1 MNFKDFKLRTQL
13 VTVFGIAIVFMI
25 VMSLVPVIRLGSVN
39 NSAQGLAVKYV
50 PMLQSANLMVN
61 NLSGTINAFQM
72 FAATGKM
79 EGNRE
84 EGFRT
89 YNLAI
94 KNLEDLTA
102 IIEKND
108 DIPSELKMCYDSV
121 NSKFKALT
129 DLFYAMDD
137 KNTETQK
144 VMDELS
150 KLQNK
155 YESSLYM
162 FYEKISKQPKYSEPS
177 KDLKSSMLLNKLLS
191 CREITS
197 DKELLLKYL
206 NENAAL
212 LKNVEDYP
220 MEENLKQEYKRIVG
234 IREHYLKVSNDFF
247 SNAGL
252 MMSAVQKLPQLST
265 DLKTTT
271 ENLCRLIEKYSAE
284 SAQKI
289 ESITT
294 ELRLAG
300 SIIVPIISILVL
312 LIALRTTNIIIR
324 GIQKNVVKIK
334 QLTSG
339 DLTINF
345 ERSEGESEI
354 SELNNSMADMKDTLL
369 KVVESISESTSEM
382 TSAAVEMNR
391 ASRQMSGS
399 ANEQATSAEEI
410 SSAIEEMASSIE
422 QNSQN
427 AVKTEQIAV
436 TSAQTIKECDVA
448 AKKTVKSITEIAEKI
463 SVINDIAFQTNILAL
478 NAAVEAAR
486 AGEQGKGF
494 AVVAAEVRKLAEKCA
509 EAAKDID
516 SVSSDGVSVAK
527 LTGEVF
533 SKVLPEF
540 EKTTVLVQEIASS
553 SREQSAGGAQINT
566 AVQRFNSGIQQVA
579 SVSEQVANY
588 SDNLMVLSQK
598 LTEMIQ
604 YFKTK

>member
-13 VTVFGIAIVFMI
+13 ITVFGIAIVFMI

-39 NSAQGLAVKYV
+39 NSAQELAVKYV

-61 NLSGTINAFQM
+61 NLSGTVKAFQL
-72 FAATGKM
+72 FAATGRM
-79 EGNRE
+79 EGNRD

-89 YNLAI
+89 YNLAL
-94 KNLEDLTA
+94 KNLEDLAA
-102 IIEKND
+102 IIEKSD
-108 DIPSELKMCYDSV
+108 DIPSELKICYDSLDA
-121 NSKFKALT
+121 KFKALT
-129 DLFYAMDD
+129 ELFYAVDS
-137 KNTETQK
+137 KNSETQK
-144 VMDELS
+144 ILEDLS
-150 KLQNK
+150 KLQNE
-155 YESSLYM
+155 YESNLEL
-162 FYEKISKQPKYSEPS
+162 FYQKIKKQPKYSEPS
-177 KDLKSSMLLNKLLS
+177 KDLKSSMLLNKLLT
-191 CREITS
+191 CREVTS
-197 DKELLLKYL
+197 DKELCLKYL
-206 NENAAL
+206 DENAAL
-212 LKNVEDYP
+212 LENIEKYP

-234 IREHYLKVSNDFF
+234 IRKHYLKVSDNFF
-247 SNAGL
+247 SNAGD
-252 MMSAVQKLPQLST
+252 MISNARKFPQLST
-265 DLKTTT
+265 ELKAAT

-284 SAQKI
+284 NAGKI

-294 ELRLAG
+294 ELRVAG
-300 SIIVPIISILVL
+300 SIIVPIISILML
-312 LIALRTTNIIIR
+312 LIAIRTTNIII
-324 GIQKNVVKIK
+324 GVIQKNIVKIK

-345 ERSEGESEI
+345 ERSDGGDEI

-369 KVVESISESTSEM
+369 RVVESISDSTSEM

-399 ANEQATSAEEI
+399 TNEQATSAEEI
-410 SSAIEEMASSIE
+410 SSAIEEMASSIN

-436 TSAQTIKECDVA
+436 TSAQTIRECDAA

-486 AGEQGKGF
+486 AGEHGKGF

-516 SVSSDGVSVAK
+516 SVSSGGVNVAK

-533 SKVLPEF
+533 SKVLPEI
-540 EKTTVLVQEIASS
+540 EKTTLLVQEIASS